1 MNKSTKILMI
11 LAGVATVVIGIFCLL
26 NPVETILSMAW
37 MVGLML
43 IVGGGMQMVAWTRL
57 RRYLPQSGL
66 MFLSAMLK
74 ILLGSIFL
82 FNPAPLALGL
92 PFIFALWVL
101 TEGVQIAVGSSDF
114 KRAGFKYW
122 YVILIV
128 GIIASLLGCYGLYNI
143 EASAKVLST
152 LVSLGIIFSGVGYF
166 VRVWATKKAE
176 ARLGR
181 IREKMDS
188 IDAEYVEAEEV

>member
-11 LAGVATVVIGIFCLL
+11 LAGVATVAIGVFCLL

-37 MVGLML
+37 MVGFML
-43 IVGGGMQMVAWTRL
+43 IIGGAMQMGAWSKIRRL
-57 RRYLPQSGL
+57 LPQSGL

-74 ILLGSIFL
+74 ILLGALFL
-82 FNPAPLALGL
+82 VNPAPLALGL

-114 KRAGFKYW
+114 KQAGFKYW

-128 GIIASLLGCYGLYNI
+128 GIIASLFGCYGLYNI

-152 LVSLGIIFSGVGYF
+152 LVGVGIIFSGIGYF

-176 ARLGR
+176 DRLGKMKD
-181 IREKMDS
+181 KMDS
-188 IDAEYVEAEEV
+188 INAEYVEAEVV